1 MLDVKVCIRL
11 IERLGAHFPHWYKAL
26 SPSQIG
32 DMAEDWQ
39 MILGDLDLK
48 VVGVAI
54 ARLLAQPRQFPPTVG
69 DINEAARLNALEKPM
84 DAGDAWSG
92 VCAAVQ
98 YGRWEPALKERL
110 PLAAVKA
117 AEAFGLDRI
126 RTRLTENAGT
136 DFAQFRGIY
145 ESMQG
150 RERAAA
156 TLPPAIREQFA
167 QLAAALDAK
176 RLGPGEHD
184 GDK

>member
-1 MLDVKVCIRL
+1 MSLDVGTMVRL
-11 IERLGAHFPHWYKAL
+11 IERLGAHFPFWFKAL
-26 SPSQIG
+26 TPTQIG

-48 VVGVAI
+48 VVGMAI

-84 DAGDAWSG
+84 DAGDAWAG
-92 VCAAVQ
+92 VCAAIRWGQ
-98 YGRWEPALKERL
+98 WEPTLKERL
-110 PLAAVKA
+110 PVAAVKA
-117 AEAFGLDRI
+117 AEAFGLERI
-126 RTRLTENAGT
+126 RNRLVEQAGT

-145 ESMQG
+145 EAMQS
-150 RERAAA
+150 RERATL

-176 RLGPGEHD
+176 RLGPGE
-184 GDK
+184 KK